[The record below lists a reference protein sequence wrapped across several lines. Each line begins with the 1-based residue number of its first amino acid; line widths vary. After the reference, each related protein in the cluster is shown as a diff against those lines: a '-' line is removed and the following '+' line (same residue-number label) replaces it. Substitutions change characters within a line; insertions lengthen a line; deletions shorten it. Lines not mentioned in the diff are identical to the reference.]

1 MGTLDALDLNNL
13 VALHVLLE
21 ERHVTRAA
29 RRLGPSQSSMS
40 HRLAQLR
47 EAVGDPLFVRDRAH
61 LLLTPRA
68 KGLAEPLAAALQSLD
83 SLLSPAPPF
92 DPATSD
98 MSVSLAMPDLL
109 APLAADLLAALER
122 QAPRASARLVHIGP
136 DLGAA
141 LASGDP
147 SMALAPAPLV
157 PDSTVSKQVGEVRF
171 GVVGRQAHP
180 ALRGPL
186 TTSAWLGYG
195 HVVVRFGNQQSNV
208 VAEEL
213 ARRGLQRRVG
223 LEVPSFLTGLL
234 ALTNSDLLMNAPLP
248 LVAQVARALRLRVR
262 EAPVPLPRVRFALL
276 WHQRFQLDPA
286 HHWARDLIFATA
298 RPLFGPHA
306 GRARTKRGTR
316 D

>member
-1 MGTLDALDLNNL
+1 MGSLETLDLDNL

-29 RRLGPSQSSMS
+29 RRLGLSQSSMS
-40 HRLAQLR
+40 HRLARLR
-47 EAVGDPLFVRDRAH
+47 ESVGDPLFVREGAH

-68 KGLAEPLAAALQSLD
+68 RSLAEPLAVALQSLD
-83 SLLSPAPPF
+83 SLLAPAPPF

-98 MSVSLAMPDLL
+98 LNLSLAMPDLL
-109 APLAADLLAALER
+109 APLAGDLLAALER
-122 QAPRASARLVHIGP
+122 EAPRANARLVHVGP

-141 LASGDP
+141 LARGEP
-147 SMALAPAPLV
+147 AMALAPVPLV
-157 PDSTVSKQVGEVRF
+157 PESMVSKQVGEVRF

-186 TTSAWLGYG
+186 TTPAWLSCG
-195 HVVVRFGNQQSNV
+195 HVVVRFGNEQSNV

-213 ARRGLQRRVG
+213 ARRSLQRRVA

-234 ALTNSDLLMNAPLP
+234 ALTNTDLLMNAPLP
-248 LVAQVARALRLRVR
+248 LVAQVARTLRLRVR

-286 HHWARDLIFATA
+286 HRWARELIFATV
-298 RPLFGPHA
+298 RPLFGRQT
-306 GRARTKRGTR
+306 GRADPAR
-316 D
+316 